1 MKDIIELSGLVRCVL
16 FINQNVPIS
25 VIEKKYAFESQ
36 VNWGSE
42 IARCRS
48 Q

>member
-1 MKDIIELSGLVRCVL
+1 MKDIIEISGLVRCVL
-16 FINQNVPIS
+16 FINQIVPIS

-36 VNWGSE
+36 VTWGSE
-42 IARCRS
+42 IASCRS